1 MELSAI
7 AGIPAFI
14 LDTLYIFTSLASY
27 CSTLEDFHSMV
38 SCFKLKQ
45 IKIRLAFTL
54 HFAIATEV
62 FRYPSLEIESTTNRL
77 SSLRRHSGWYAYL
90 ALIFLILA
98 HKCLEWVNPELALP
112 SYSQSLRKP
121 NLSWEH
127 IYSYYCLPTR
137 TQNSPHTFLPQNKIK
152 MPSFWK
158 DTHA

>member
-77 SSLRRHSGWYAYL
+77 SSLRRHSGWYASL

-98 HKCLEWVNPELALP
+98 HKCLEWVSQHYLHIHRVSGSQICLGNTYTPTTASLHVHKTALT
-112 SYSQSLRKP
+112 
-121 NLSWEH
+121 LS
-127 IYSYYCLPTR
+127 CPKT
-137 TQNSPHTFLPQNKIK
+137 K
-152 MPSFWK
+152 
-158 DTHA
+158 